1 MAFVVTKVEDKRNIL
16 IEFEGRVT
24 VSDLEKSREALKAIL
39 AESDKYRTSLVDM
52 RRANLDVSTIDIHD
66 FILSQKSELPDGF
79 LVAIIVQQKD
89 WGNAIFAETVA
100 YNRGFSLRAFQ
111 NSTLAYDWLGIGDE
125 K

>member
-1 MAFVVTKVEDKRNIL
+1 MTKVEDKRNIL

-100 YNRGFSLRAFQ
+100 YNRGISLRTFQ

>member
-100 YNRGFSLRAFQ
+100 YNRGISLRTFQ

>member
-39 AESDKYRTSLVDM
+39 AESDKYRTSLVNM

-100 YNRGFSLRAFQ
+100 YNRGISLRAFQ
-111 NSTLAYDWLGIGDE
+111 NSTLAYDWLGLGDE